1 MGKTL
6 RRAPQGDRG
15 RWRAAA
21 ARAAVATFLAGLIAA
36 AAGAQP
42 AVEHAHRFD
51 AGRFTVVA
59 YPHDTLLARSLLR
72 VATANDTFPGLPR
85 PAEQVLLEIAP
96 DGRRFREWVGPGAPE
111 WGAAIAFPEQSRIV
125 MQGSRAGSGA
135 GDPVQVV
142 RHELAHLALHERLG
156 DLPARWF
163 DEGYAS
169 YAAGEWGRDEV
180 LSANLSL
187 AIRGAP
193 TFAGLDSAFEGGADR
208 ASAAY
213 ALAYRAVAELASLD
227 PNRGLALFF
236 KYWRETSSFDVA
248 LRQAYIGYNAA
259 LFEERWRARTRRRYG
274 VLAAVTDISVAG
286 AFLTV
291 LLTPLYLARR
301 RRERERLAQLKRAE
315 EEADRRERDSAI
327 EALLRSIGP
336 GQPNDDSVS

>member
-21 ARAAVATFLAGLIAA
+21 ARAALASFLGGLIAT

-42 AVEHAHRFD
+42 AAEHAHRFD

-59 YPHDTLLARSLLR
+59 YPHDTILARSLLR

-85 PAEQVLLEIAP
+85 PSEKVLLEIAP

-111 WGAAIAFPEQSRIV
+111 WGAAIAFPAQSRIV

-135 GDPVQVV
+135 GDPIQVV
-142 RHELAHLALHERLG
+142 RHELAHLALHEWLG

-169 YAAGEWGRDEV
+169 YAAGEWGRDEL
-180 LSANLSL
+180 LSTNLAL
-187 AIRGAP
+187 AVRGVP

-213 ALAYRAVAELASLD
+213 ALAYRAVAELAALD
-227 PNRGLALFF
+227 PNRGLSLFF
-236 KYWRETSSFDVA
+236 KYWKETGSYEA
-248 LRQAYIGYNAA
+248 AIRQAFMDFNAA
-259 LFEERWRARTRRRYG
+259 RFEDHWRKRTRRRYG

-291 LLTPLYLARR
+291 LLMPLYVARR
-301 RRERERLAQLKRAE
+301 RRERDRLAQLKRAE

-336 GQPNDDSVS
+336 GQPNDDNVT